1 MHDFIKQL
9 TQAKDFEA
17 VLRIQKDFV
26 RSQFEAFDE
35 QAKNLGELTLNL
47 NSVPVIRAPLDS

>member
-26 RSQFEAFDE
+26 RSQFETFDE